1 MEHPTTPQDAATES
15 TIMEDMIWYCVAAM
29 LTPLVPPPDKTAPV
43 TSFAWGPAFKAFH
56 EREGHRDDTRDQAMA
71 QALRMRD
78 AERANARLA
87 MREKERQRR
96 DEEMRSQAQQD
107 ADQMGEFSLD

>member
-1 MEHPTTPQDAATES
+1 MEHPTTPPGAALES
-15 TIMEDMIWYCVAAM
+15 TIMEDMVWFCVVAM

-43 TSFAWGPAFKAFH
+43 TSFDWGPAFKALH
-56 EREGHRDDTRDQAMA
+56 EREGHRDDTRDQVAA

-87 MREKERQRR
+87 TREKERQRR
-96 DEEMRSQAQQD
+96 DEEMSRQAQKD
-107 ADQMGEFSLD
+107 ADHMGEFSLD

>member
-43 TSFAWGPAFKAFH
+43 TSFDWGPAFKALH
-56 EREGHRDDTRDQAMA
+56 ERDDTRDQAMA